1 MIIKGEKVTL
11 RSVIFDDAARLTAW
25 FLDRE
30 INDHVLRKMLRK
42 QDIETWITSLPEK
55 KEELHLMVTTQE
67 HISIGCISLKINF
80 QDRHAELALL
90 IGEKEYWGRGFGT
103 QSSRLMIQYAF
114 KKLRMH
120 KVWLGVYAYNTRAL
134 FLYHKLGFIQE
145 GILREQ
151 VCYKKKYYDE
161 IIMGLLASE
170 WNLS

>member
-1 MIIKGEKVTL
+1 MILEGEKVILRPMTL
-11 RSVIFDDAARLTAW
+11 DDAAWLHTW
-25 FLDRE
+25 FLDQE
-30 INDHVLRKMLRK
+30 INDHVLRKMLAR
-42 QDIETWITSLPEK
+42 QEVETWIRSLPEK
-55 KEELHLMVTTQE
+55 KDELHLMVDTSQQ
-67 HISIGCISLKINF
+67 ISIGCVSLKINF

>member
-1 MIIKGEKVTL
+1 MRIKGKKIIL

-67 HISIGCISLKINF
+67 YTSIGCISLKINF

-90 IGEKEYWGRGFGT
+90 IGEKEYWGKGYGT
-103 QSSRLMIQYAF
+103 HASCLMIQHAF

-134 FLYHKLGFIQE
+134 SLYRKLGFVQE

-151 VCYKKKYYDE
+151 VYYKKKYYDE

-170 WNLS
+170 WKMS

>member
-1 MIIKGEKVTL
+1 MHIKGKKIIL
-11 RSVIFDDAARLTAW
+11 RSVIFDDAAQLTTW

-30 INDHVLRKMLRK
+30 INDHVVRKMLRK

-55 KEELHLMVTTQE
+55 KEEFHLMVTTND

-90 IGEKEYWGRGFGT
+90 IGEKEYWGKGYGV
-103 QSSRLMIQYAF
+103 QSSSLMIQYAF
-114 KKLRMH
+114 KKLHIH
-120 KVWLGVYAYNTRAL
+120 KIWLGVYVYNTRAL
-134 FLYHKLGFIQE
+134 SLYRKLGFVQE

-151 VCYKKKYYDE
+151 VYYKKKYYDE